1 MRDGG
6 NIRRHQRTECD
17 KKGRAMWTDRAGRDK
32 YAIVRIFDYSASGVQ
47 MELPEAVEARSV
59 LNLASDDM
67 KIQGQATVRFCKREG
82 NKFVVGAEFVGGNAW
97 APHKHVWQ

>member
-1 MRDGG
+1 MRDAG
-6 NIRRHQRTECD
+6 NIRRHERSECD

-32 YAIVRIFDYSASGVQ
+32 YAID
-47 MELPEAVEARSV
+47 ARSV

-67 KIQGQATVRFCKREG
+67 KIQGQATVRFCKRQG
-82 NKFVVGAEFVGGNAW
+82 TKFVVGAEFVGGNAW